1 MDSLQ
6 LSEKQ
11 GFEIGG
17 DEGIRT
23 LDLLSAIQGQS
34 QELWPFS
41 FNDLHPNDC
50 PDSHLYPFQE
60 LQELRQCQFKSVN
73 TDG

>member
-11 GFEIGG
+11 GVEIGG

-34 QELWPFS
+34 QKLWPFS
-41 FNDLHPNDC
+41 FNGLHHNERL
-50 PDSHLYPFQE
+50 DSHLDPFQE
-60 LQELRQCQFKSVN
+60 LQELRQC
-73 TDG
+73 

>member
-1 MDSLQ
+1 MDYLQ
-6 LSEKQ
+6 LIERK
-11 GFEIGG
+11 GVETGG

-34 QELWPFS
+34 QKLWPFS

-50 PDSHLYPFQE
+50 PDSHLDRFQE
-60 LQELRQCQFKSVN
+60 SQELRQCQFKSVN
-73 TDG
+73 SDG